1 MLQMKTI
8 IVPTDF
14 SPIATNALH
23 YAIHLAAQVKAN
35 LVLTHVYQV
44 PVSYTDAPIVLVSV
58 EELRKSATAR
68 MQKLKEEVEHLAG
81 PETKIYIEVILGT
94 VVDELENLCHKIK
107 PFAVVMGT
115 KGASGV
121 ERVLFGSN
129 TLLAIRKLTWPVIC
143 VPPGKTYGKGIK
155 KIGFACDFEKVVDST
170 PAPAIKAFVKAFDA
184 KLDVLNINPDGKAR
198 ADEMPEQSLLL
209 QTMLGELKPA
219 FHFIQHRDIE
229 DGINE
234 FAIKNELDL
243 VITIPKK
250 HNLIERIFKETSSKQ
265 LIYHG
270 NVPILCMHE

>member
-1 MLQMKTI
+1 MKTI

-14 SPIATNALH
+14 SPTATNAMH
-23 YAIHLAAQVKAN
+23 YAIHMAAQVKAN
-35 LVLTHVYQV
+35 VVLAHMYQV

-58 EELRKSATAR
+58 EELRKAATAR
-68 MQKLKEEVEHLAG
+68 MQQLKEEVQHLVG
-81 PETKIYIEVILGT
+81 PEIKIYIEVILGS
-94 VVDELENLCHKIK
+94 VVDELENLCDKIK

-115 KGASGV
+115 KGASGL

-129 TLLAIRKLTWPVIC
+129 ALMAIRRLTWPVIC

-170 PAPAIKAFVKAFDA
+170 PAPAIKSFVKSFGAH
-184 KLDVLNINPDGKAR
+184 LDVLNINPDGKTR
-198 ADEMPEQSLLL
+198 EDEMPEQSLLL
-209 QTMLGELKPA
+209 QTMLSDLKPA

-234 FAIKNELDL
+234 FAINNELDL

-250 HNLIERIFKETSSKQ
+250 HNLIEKIFKETSSKQ

>member
-1 MLQMKTI
+1 MKTI

-14 SPIATNALH
+14 SPTATNAMH
-23 YAIHLAAQVKAN
+23 YAIHMAAQVKAN
-35 LVLTHVYQV
+35 VVLAHMYQV

-58 EELRKSATAR
+58 EELRKAATAR
-68 MQKLKEEVEHLAG
+68 MQQLKEEVQHLVGA
-81 PETKIYIEVILGT
+81 ETKIYIEVILGS
-94 VVDELENLCHKIK
+94 VVDELENLCDKIK

-115 KGASGV
+115 KGASGL

-129 TLLAIRKLTWPVIC
+129 ALMAIRRLTWPVIC

-170 PAPAIKAFVKAFDA
+170 PAPAIKSFVKSFGAH
-184 KLDVLNINPDGKAR
+184 LDVLNINPDGKTR
-198 ADEMPEQSLLL
+198 EDEMPEQSLLL
-209 QTMLGELKPA
+209 QTMLSDLKPA

-234 FAIKNELDL
+234 FAINNELDL

-250 HNLIERIFKETSSKQ
+250 HNLIEKIFKETSSKQ